1 MHSTRRNLIL
11 GLGAAAVSG
20 AALSTD
26 SVRHRL
32 AGSKPLSLAKAAPAP
47 QPTPA
52 APAVLRPT
60 QAQIRRVAL
69 HNLHT
74 GDKLAAVYWEDGR
87 YVPDALAEAQRVLR
101 DWRNGEEHFMDP
113 KLFDVMHGISAQL
126 ETTAPFQI
134 ISGYRSPGTNAMLHE
149 RSAGVA
155 THSQHMEGKASDVRI
170 QGVELANLHKAA
182 KSLRAGGVGYY
193 PVSNFVHIDVA
204 RVRSW
209 QGA

>member
-1 MHSTRRNLIL
+1 MQSTRRNLIL
-11 GLGAAAVSG
+11 GLAAAAVSG
-20 AALSTD
+20 SALSTD
-26 SVRHRL
+26 SVRYRVVGSNPL
-32 AGSKPLSLAKAAPAP
+32 ALGKAAPAP

-52 APAVLRPT
+52 SPAVRRPT

-74 GDKLAAVYWEDGR
+74 GDRLAAVYWEDGR

-113 KLFDVMHGISAQL
+113 KLFDVMHGISAEL
-126 ETTAPFQI
+126 ETDAPFQI
-134 ISGYRSPGTNAMLHE
+134 ISGYRSPGTNAMLHD
-149 RSAGVA
+149 RSDGVA

-182 KSLRAGGVGYY
+182 RSLRAGGVGYY

>member
-20 AALSTD
+20 AGLCAD
-26 SVRHRL
+26 SVGRRL
-32 AGSKPLSLAKAAPAP
+32 AASKPLALAQAAPAP
-47 QPTPA
+47 QPAPA

-87 YVPDALAEAQRVLR
+87 YLPDALAEAQRVLR

-126 ETTAPFQI
+126 ETDAPFQI
-134 ISGYRSPGTNAMLHE
+134 ISGYRSPGTNAMLHD

>member
-20 AALSTD
+20 AGLCAD
-26 SVRHRL
+26 SVGRRL
-32 AGSKPLSLAKAAPAP
+32 AASKPPALAQAAPTP
-47 QPTPA
+47 QPAPA

-126 ETTAPFQI
+126 ETDAPFQI
-134 ISGYRSPGTNAMLHE
+134 ISGYRSPGTNAMLHD

>member
-1 MHSTRRNLIL
+1 MHSSRRNLIL

-20 AALSTD
+20 AVLSAD
-26 SVRHRL
+26 GARHRL
-32 AGSKPLSLAKAAPAP
+32 LGSLPPQGTVSAAS
-47 QPTPA
+47 PTPA

-60 QAQIRRVAL
+60 QAQVRRVAL

-113 KLFDVMHGISAQL
+113 KLFDVMHGISARL

-134 ISGYRSPGTNAMLHE
+134 ISGYRSPRTNAMLRE

-182 KSLRAGGVGYY
+182 QSLRAGGVGYY